1 MEKTDLAK
9 KDVWTFFHVTTFSLS
24 NITVTVI
31 SSTSKMIGDI
41 TYLLLTAC
49 LTVQQ
54 VNQTFIV
61 AIKIMVYFIS
71 FLVKV
76 FFSYFLVVTNPY
88 R

>member
-1 MEKTDLAK
+1 
-9 KDVWTFFHVTTFSLS
+9 
-24 NITVTVI
+24 
-31 SSTSKMIGDI
+31 MIGDI

-61 AIKIMVYFIS
+61 PIKIMVYFTS
-71 FLVKV
+71 FLVKI
-76 FFSYFLVVTNPY
+76 FFSYFKGLFIQQMIKNQSSSHL